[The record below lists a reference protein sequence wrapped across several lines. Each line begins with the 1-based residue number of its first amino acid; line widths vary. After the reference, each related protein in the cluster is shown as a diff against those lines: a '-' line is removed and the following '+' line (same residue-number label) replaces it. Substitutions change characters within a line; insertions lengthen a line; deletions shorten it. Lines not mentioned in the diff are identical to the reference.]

1 MKIRGTFFGDQEF
14 KSPKDFENAFR
25 PTKWSI
31 RKFILFTKSLDKID
45 RDDFIDYSYD
55 FLSENYSDKD
65 TMNFVQQIRNERMH
79 GSGFDLWKD
88 PCWKDPIY
96 IKEDSE
102 LEFIEVM
109 ADLYRKGIIQCSGA
123 KLASIIKRQ
132 FHVKYSLSTIK
143 NKIYNFESDIE

>member
-1 MKIRGTFFGDQEF
+1 MKEWSVIYGDQVF
-14 KSPKDFENAFR
+14 KSPRDFEIAFR

-31 RKFILFTKSLDKID
+31 RKFIRFTKSLDKFE
-45 RDDFIDYSYD
+45 RDEFIEYSYE
-55 FLSENYSDKD
+55 FLSDNYSDKD
-65 TMNFVQQIRNERMH
+65 TMNFVQLIRRERMY

-102 LEFIEVM
+102 IEFIELM
-109 ADLYRKGIIQCSGA
+109 ADLYKKGIILCSGA
-123 KLASIIKRQ
+123 KLASILKKQ

-143 NKIYNFESDIE
+143 DKIYKFESDNE